1 MRETTNNN
9 DSAEDALRTV
19 LDILTIM
26 TARNHL
32 ARINDPVQ
40 SIVENNPG
48 KTTTPVDCI
57 NVSQIFCC
65 LLAQMSWLTFI
76 YSEYIYIYDLHS
88 NALTRI
94 DSSSKFKTSNLI

>member
-1 MRETTNNN
+1 MREKTNNN

-48 KTTTPVDCI
+48 KTTTPVYCI
-57 NVSQIFCC
+57 YKCFNKQIFCC
-65 LLAQMSWLTFI
+65 LLAQMSWLTFV
-76 YSEYIYIYDLHS
+76 YSEYMICTL
-88 NALTRI
+88 L
-94 DSSSKFKTSNLI
+94 L

>member
-1 MRETTNNN
+1 MREKTNNN

-40 SIVENNPG
+40 SSVENNPG
-48 KTTTPVDCI
+48 KTTTPVDCL

-76 YSEYIYIYDLHS
+76 YSEYIYDLHS

>member
-1 MRETTNNN
+1 MREKTNNN

-40 SIVENNPG
+40 SSVENNPG

-57 NVSQIFCC
+57 NVSQIF
-65 LLAQMSWLTFI
+65 LLSSCSNDLANLHI
-76 YSEYIYIYDLHS
+76 LRIYI
-88 NALTRI
+88 
-94 DSSSKFKTSNLI
+94 

>member
-1 MRETTNNN
+1 MREKTNNN

-32 ARINDPVQ
+32 ARINDTVQ
-40 SIVENNPG
+40 SSVENNPG

-76 YSEYIYIYDLHS
+76 YSEYIYI
-88 NALTRI
+88 
-94 DSSSKFKTSNLI
+94 

>member
-1 MRETTNNN
+1 MREKTNNN

-32 ARINDPVQ
+32 ARINDTVQ
-40 SIVENNPG
+40 SSVENNPG
-48 KTTTPVDCI
+48 KTTTPVDCL

-76 YSEYIYIYDLHS
+76 YSEYIYDLHS

>member
-40 SIVENNPG
+40 SSVEITILEIKNHMI
-48 KTTTPVDCI
+48 TPVCCL
-57 NVSQIFCC
+57 NVSTNKSFVVFF
-65 LLAQMSWLTFI
+65 LLKCPLMP
-76 YSEYIYIYDLHS
+76 
-88 NALTRI
+88 
-94 DSSSKFKTSNLI
+94 

>member
-1 MRETTNNN
+1 MREKTNNN

-32 ARINDPVQ
+32 ARINDTVQ
-40 SIVENNPG
+40 SSVENNPG

-76 YSEYIYIYDLHS
+76 YSEYIYDLHS